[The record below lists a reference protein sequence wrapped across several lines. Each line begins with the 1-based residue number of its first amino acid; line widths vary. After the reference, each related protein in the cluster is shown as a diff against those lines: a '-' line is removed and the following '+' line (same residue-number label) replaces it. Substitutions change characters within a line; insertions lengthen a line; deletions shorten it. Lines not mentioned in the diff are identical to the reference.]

1 MKQITLNSLL
11 LSALL
16 ALGLVA
22 CDSKSD
28 LEPGSLTGDTAAV
41 LNLVKGDGKMGQSSP
56 YRITSFVISDPETTS
71 QDGDPHR
78 G

>member
-16 ALGLVA
+16 ALGLAA

-41 LNLVKGDGKMGQSSP
+41 LNLV
-56 YRITSFVISDPETTS
+56 
-71 QDGDPHR
+71 
-78 G
+78 